1 MSSPPPS
8 NSKSSSVKRPLN
20 SFMLYR
26 RDRQLEIPTTNH
38 QSISRIIGELW
49 RNESAQVKRYY
60 AELSAL
66 ERQKHML
73 QNPEYKYTPKK
84 RACRRSK
91 RKASTTTTRS
101 RPQTDFAILQQI
113 STYSAS
119 TEQTAS
125 VLSRVNE
132 ERLAAGTSD
141 TKIPVDLAQQVYK
154 LADYNMDPHAVDE
167 SDNGSTSTLSSPMV
181 RNLSLPSSLPA
192 ASSNIVQ
199 NSTEPLQDTLT
210 FHRHPFPLARTK
222 SLFQPPT
229 ETWFP
234 NVAPPLKRS
243 LSINDSRDASVLLS
257 NSSDSIPD
265 VDDASGEYSTSADS
279 YPMHHH
285 QPGSRSS
292 VSIDPNS
299 MKNSASNNL
308 VESLQAARRA
318 SVADEV
324 DSSPKTPPPTNLHEP
339 RIEFGSFE
347 TPSSIRN
354 FGISSVGTDNEDPYV
369 TPYYTPRPNPSRMNS
384 AASGYFSSPTSRYSV
399 LDAFQTPQYD
409 DVVREKTYLDVEPL
423 MGDLF
428 STNTLDNTELNDLF
442 TQIPNHDALHETRE
456 EYSNLTPSLLEPWLP
471 NGN

>member
-1 MSSPPPS
+1 MNSPPPTS
-8 NSKSSSVKRPLN
+8 SKPGSVKRPLN

-26 RDRQLEIPTTNH
+26 RDRQLEIPTSNH

-60 AELSAL
+60 AELSAM

-91 RKASTTTTRS
+91 RKAATTTTRS
-101 RPQTDFAILQQI
+101 RPQTDYAILQQI

-154 LADYNMDPHAVDE
+154 LADYNMDLHAVDE

-192 ASSNIVQ
+192 ASSNIHQ

-229 ETWFP
+229 EAWFP

-243 LSINDSRDASVLLS
+243 LSINDSRDASVILS
-257 NSSDSIPD
+257 NSTESIPD
-265 VDDASGEYSTSADS
+265 ADDASREFLTSGDS
-279 YPMHHH
+279 YSMHH
-285 QPGSRSS
+285 QPGSVSS
-292 VSIDPNS
+292 VGMDPKTMEDPS
-299 MKNSASNNL
+299 SNNL
-308 VESLQAARRA
+308 VMESLYGARRP

-339 RIEFGSFE
+339 KIESGSFE

-354 FGISSVGTDNEDPYV
+354 FAVSSVGTDNEDPYV
-369 TPYYTPRPNPSRMNS
+369 TPYYTPRPNANRMNS
-384 AASGYFSSPTSRYSV
+384 VTSGYFSSPTSRYSV
-399 LDAFQTPQYD
+399 LDPFQTPQYG
-409 DVVREKTYLDVEPL
+409 DVVREKSYLDVEPL

-442 TQIPNHDALHETRE
+442 TQIPNQNSLHETRE
-456 EYSNLTPSLLEPWLP
+456 EYSDLTPSLLEPWLP
-471 NGN
+471 NGK

>member
-1 MSSPPPS
+1 MSSPPPT
-8 NSKSSSVKRPLN
+8 NSKSSSIKRPLN

-91 RKASTTTTRS
+91 RKPSSTRS
-101 RPQTDFAILQQI
+101 RPQTDLSILQQI

-119 TEQTAS
+119 SEHTAS

-132 ERLAAGTSD
+132 SRLAAGTVD
-141 TKIPVDLAQQVYK
+141 KNIPVDLAQQVYK
-154 LADYNMDPHAVDE
+154 LADYNINVHAADD
-167 SDNGSTSTLSSPMV
+167 SDNASTSTLSSPMV
-181 RNLSLPSSLPA
+181 RNLSLPSSLPT
-192 ASSNIVQ
+192 ASSSIVQ
-199 NSTEPLQDTLT
+199 NSAEPLQDTLT

-229 ETWFP
+229 EAWFP

-243 LSINDSRDASVLLS
+243 LSINDSKDASLLLS

-265 VDDASGEYSTSADS
+265 ADDASRDFLASGDS
-279 YPMHHH
+279 YSMQHP
-285 QPGSRSS
+285 RSENPAC
-292 VSIDPNS
+292 DQ
-299 MKNSASNNL
+299 L
-308 VESLQAARRA
+308 VIESLQGARRP
-318 SVADEV
+318 SMVDEV

-339 RIEFGSFE
+339 RIETGSFE

-354 FGISSVGTDNEDPYV
+354 FGVSSVGTDNEDTYG
-369 TPYYTPRPNPSRMNS
+369 TPYYTPGPNASRMNS
-384 AASGYFSSPTSRYSV
+384 GASGYFSSPTSRYSI
-399 LDAFQTPQYD
+399 LDPFQTPQYD
-409 DVVREKTYLDVEPL
+409 NVVREKSYLDVEPL

-428 STNTLDNTELNDLF
+428 STNTLDTQELNDLF
-442 TQIPNHDALHETRE
+442 TQIPNHNSTQETRDE
-456 EYSNLTPSLLEPWLP
+456 FSDLTPSLLEPWLP
-471 NGN
+471 SGK